1 VKYVFMDENHGLFK
15 ITTMSRVPQ
24 VSRSGY
30 YRWRKCGGKPSARP
44 LHRLTLDKWVKQVF
58 EAGKGRNAAPR
69 LALGLADAGH
79 HSDHQ
84 TIAKNLRRQ
93 GLRAKAGRKFKSTT
107 NSTHS
112 LPVAPH
118 LLKQG
123 FVATVPNQKYVCDIT
138 DPWADEGW
146 RYLAVVVDLY
156 SRLVVGW
163 AMSHRVTAQLVCDAL
178 QMGLW
183 RRRMPTGVIAHSD
196 RGSQYCSH
204 IYRAWLQDNGLLCSM
219 SRQDNGY
226 DNACAES
233 LFYSLKVEAIHG
245 ERFFTRAIMKQAVFD
260 YIEVDYNRTRRPS
273 ANDFISPVLFEA
285 QRVA

>member
-1 VKYVFMDENHGLFK
+1 MKYVFMDENHGLFK
-15 ITTMSRVPQ
+15 ITTMSRVQQ

-79 HSDHQ
+79 HSDHK

-138 DPWADEGW
+138 DLWADEGW

-163 AMSHRVTAQLVCDAL
+163 AMSHRMTAQLVCDAL
-178 QMGLW
+178 QMDLW
-183 RRRMPTGVIAHSD
+183 RHHMPTGVIVHSD
-196 RGSQYCSH
+196 RGSQYCSR

-219 SRQDNGY
+219 SGKDNGY

-233 LFYSLKVEAIHG
+233 LFYSLKVEAIQG
-245 ERFFTRAIMKQAVFD
+245 ERFFTRAMMKRAVFD

-285 QRVA
+285 QRVS

>member
-1 VKYVFMDENHGLFK
+1 MKYVFMDENHGLFK

-112 LPVAPH
+112 LPGAPH
-118 LLKQG
+118 LRKQD

-138 DPWADEGW
+138 DLWADEGW

-183 RRRMPTGVIAHSD
+183 RRRMPTGLIVHSD

-204 IYRAWLQDNGLLCSM
+204 IYRALL
-219 SRQDNGY
+219 QDNGY
-226 DNACAES
+226 DTACAES
-233 LFYSLKVEAIHG
+233 LFYSLKVEAIQG
-245 ERFFTRAIMKQAVFD
+245 ERFFTRAMMKRAVFD